1 MGRAT
6 LDEKVTAQRQVRDLE
21 KQRNRK
27 RRELYDEQDR
37 IEAQRDEL
45 IGKIERQLVM
55 THEVVELF
63 VIRWMLQ

>member
-1 MGRAT
+1 M
-6 LDEKVTAQRQVRDLE
+6 TAQRQVRDLE

>member
-1 MGRAT
+1 LGRAT